1 MLDNH
6 TPRLREEQ
14 RICTA
19 NLFLTTAL
27 LGVCA
32 IVSFL
37 TVEAVTGWLLV
48 GCAVILC
55 AAYIVMGKLD
65 AGVTPKALLSALCQP
80 LLILYLA
87 GGEENGMLWLAL
99 AADLILT
106 GAYFRLWVTLPQ
118 FLFTDALLLVS
129 RFVFPAS
136 DIFPILGFQLAG
148 AALLLTI
155 WRGDISWKACR
166 NLSEELETVLEL
178 LDDLHGRLNQG
189 FDRTLVRLA
198 QMREQDELLGE
209 CSAVL
214 RARVNPVSSGTDK
227 AVEILEKLTAA
238 EPSQEEHSRL
248 AQEARMNLQSVQ
260 NALAERQKA
269 VEQVAGILRCH
280 QGDIKAIQIETQSLA
295 RLTVQLH
302 SLLRVRK
309 DAIHP
314 VNG

>member
-6 TPRLREEQ
+6 IPRLREEQ

-19 NLFLTTAL
+19 NLYLTTAL
-27 LGVCA
+27 LVICA

-37 TVEAVTGWLLV
+37 TVEAVTGWLLL

-55 AAYIVMGKLD
+55 AAYIAMGKLD
-65 AGVTPKALLSALCQP
+65 AGITSKALLSALCQP

-99 AADLILT
+99 VADLILT

-129 RFVFPAS
+129 RFIFPAS

-155 WRGDISWKACR
+155 WRGGVSWKACR

-214 RARVNPVSSGTDK
+214 RAKVNPVSSGIGK
-227 AVEILEKLTAA
+227 AEELLGKLSEA
-238 EPSQEEHSRL
+238 EPPSQEISQ
-248 AQEARMNLQSVQ
+248 AQKNLQAAQ
-260 NALAERQKA
+260 DALEERQKA
-269 VEQVAGILRCH
+269 VAQVAGILRSH
-280 QGDIKAIQIETQSLA
+280 QGDIRAIQIESQSLA
-295 RLTVQLH
+295 RLTAQLY
-302 SLLRVRK
+302 SLLRVQK

-314 VNG
+314 VNR